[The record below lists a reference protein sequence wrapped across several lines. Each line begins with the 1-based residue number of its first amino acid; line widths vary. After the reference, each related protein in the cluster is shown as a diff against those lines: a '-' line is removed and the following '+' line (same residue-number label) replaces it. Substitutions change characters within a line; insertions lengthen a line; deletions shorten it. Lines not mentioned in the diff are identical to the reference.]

1 MAKIVVFTRESWTEF
16 LSVLKERFSAKVDKA
31 IEYYGDVNALVTSGF
46 YRVGTNAN
54 VPTECQ
60 YGQIIVS
67 RGSDTATQICG
78 SYHTGKIFTRGCS
91 SAGNNP
97 IWSEWVEYTTK
108 EDIEWKL
115 LATRTGET
123 GQITLPTSFKELHI
137 VIGITNYMYT
147 FDILADYLTSTA
159 MMFRNGYALSN
170 TVFGDAYVS
179 VTKTAISGWTVRK
192 ENVVQEASI
201 KVYYK

>member
-1 MAKIVVFTRESWTEF
+1 MAKIVFTRETWTEF
-16 LSVLKERFSAKVDKA
+16 LGVLKERFSAKVDKE

-54 VPTECQ
+54 VPAECQ

-115 LATRTGET
+115 LTTKTGET
-123 GQITLPTSFKELHI
+123 GQITLPASFKELHI

-147 FDILADYLTSTA
+147 FDVLADYLTSTA
-159 MMFRNGYALSN
+159 MLFRNGYSLSSS
-170 TVFGDAYVS
+170 VFGDAYVS

-192 ENVVQEASI
+192 EGVVQEASV
-201 KVYYK
+201 KVYYR

>member
-1 MAKIVVFTRESWTEF
+1 MAGKVFSTETWQEF
-16 LSVLKERFSAKVDKA
+16 GDKLKASLNYKVDKA
-31 IEYYGDVNALVTSGF
+31 KEYYGDVNTLVTSGF

-54 VPTECQ
+54 VPAECQ

-67 RGSDTATQICG
+67 RGSDTVTQICG
-78 SYHTGKIFTRGCS
+78 SYSTGKIYTRGCS
-91 SAGNNP
+91 SADSNP
-97 IWSEWVEYTTK
+97 KWSAWVEYATK
-108 EDIEWKL
+108 KDIGWTL
-115 LATRTGET
+115 LATKTGET

-137 VIGITNYMYT
+137 LIGITNYMYT

-170 TVFGDAYVS
+170 TVFGDVYVS

-192 ENVVQEASI
+192 ENVIQEASV
-201 KVYYK
+201 KVYYR